1 MTDFLEINLF
11 DSVAVLIAA
20 AIPIYLSFYVQGTL
34 RILTVLLSIFV
45 LIHALYHILE
55 VFDYEDIADTIILP
69 LSILLLIVFGLVYL
83 RVRNLIKVST

>member
-11 DSVAVLIAA
+11 DSIAVLIAA
-20 AIPIYLSFYVQGTL
+20 VIPIYLSFYVQGSL

-55 VFDYEDIADTIILP
+55 VFEYEDIADTIILP

-83 RVRNLIKVST
+83 RIRNLIKVST

>member
-11 DSVAVLIAA
+11 DSIAVLIAA
-20 AIPIYLSFYVQGTL
+20 AIPIYLSFYVQGSL

-55 VFDYEDIADTIILP
+55 VFEYEDIADTIILP

-83 RVRNLIKVST
+83 RIRNLIKVST